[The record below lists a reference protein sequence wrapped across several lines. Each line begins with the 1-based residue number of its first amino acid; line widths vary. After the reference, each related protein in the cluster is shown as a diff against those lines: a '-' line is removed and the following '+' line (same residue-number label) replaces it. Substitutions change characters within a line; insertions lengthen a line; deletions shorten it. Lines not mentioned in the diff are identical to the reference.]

1 MLNPTTRVVGF
12 LPTQTLLAVLS
23 FRALA
28 LRAKERSACA
38 LRPVACSAKCVV
50 QSSREVHGVIVAGG
64 TIMEDGI
71 LYLAARYYAA
81 GMDSI
86 RAAYEPRIEFARMYP
101 DCEDSHGF
109 DIAERDLML
118 SYFRCDFPYEVVD
131 AVEGVDE
138 AFREWDEEDRQQMW
152 DDDDLPF

>member
-1 MLNPTTRVVGF
+1 
-12 LPTQTLLAVLS
+12 
-23 FRALA
+23 
-28 LRAKERSACA
+28 
-38 LRPVACSAKCVV
+38 
-50 QSSREVHGVIVAGG
+50 
-64 TIMEDGI
+64 MEDGI

-101 DCEDSHGF
+101 DCEDSPGF

-118 SYFRCDFPYEVVD
+118 SDYRCEFSYEVVD
-131 AVEGVDE
+131 VVEGVDKV
-138 AFREWDEEDRQQMW
+138 FREWDEEDRQQMW